1 MGLKE
6 VVNEVLESFH
16 VVVVDNH
23 DNIIGKKKFD
33 TFPTDDDIKHTLNE
47 YAGWSAYVWK
57 CYQTLPFE

>member
-1 MGLKE
+1 M
-6 VVNEVLESFH
+6 LESFH

-57 CYQTLPFE
+57 CYQSLPFE